1 MRLVAKVLTLA
12 LSLHALPVLA
22 CNKTFSNPVIYEDF
36 PDNDISVGP
45 DGAYYFSASNFHFS
59 PGAPILRSED
69 LVNWDVIGHSI
80 PRLNFGNGYDLL
92 NGERAY
98 RGGTWASAMRY
109 RESKGLWYWIGCTN
123 FWITHIFT
131 AENAEGPWEKLTD
144 FPGTC
149 WYDMGLL
156 VDDDDTMYTVSG
168 NPNVSMAQLSPDGLQ
183 ITRSEVIL
191 RGEDL
196 GLDSLEGNR
205 LYKINGTYYILNDA
219 PSVGRTY
226 IWKSDDIWGPWT
238 EYKLLTSGEPGPL
251 DGGGSPVQGSLVQ
264 AAEGQWYFMSFTWAY
279 PAGRMPVLAPLTWDE
294 DGFPVLVK
302 GDNGGWSPRYPMPL
316 PEVPTPA
323 WTGTYTFEDV
333 QLSPRFEWNHNPD
346 NDAWGFEEGALVLS
360 TSSLTDDI
368 YQARNT
374 LTHRIHGKY
383 PVGTVEMDFSDMA
396 DGDRAGFAAFRD
408 QTSYIG
414 IHRNGDDY
422 VITALQGAIINE
434 WDGTPVSPGETVA
447 TETFPADKDKKIWFR
462 IELDARPT
470 GTRDAQFSYSLDGD
484 EFTYLGD
491 TYKLYDG
498 WAFFLAYRY
507 GIFNFAT
514 KGLGGS
520 IRVGSLTVE
529 GNP

>member
-1 MRLVAKVLTLA
+1 MRSIITILAYTLA
-12 LSLHALPVLA
+12 VHASCGSA
-22 CNKTFSNPVIYEDF
+22 ANGTFSNPVIYEDW

-45 DGAYYFSASNFHFS
+45 DGAFYFSASNFHFS
-59 PGAPILRSED
+59 PGAPVLRSED

-80 PRLNFGNGYDLL
+80 PRLTFGDGYDLK

-98 RGGTWASAMRY
+98 RGGTWASTLRY
-109 RESKGLWYWIGCTN
+109 RESNGLWYWIGCTN

-131 AENAEGPWEKLTD
+131 AENAAGPWQKLTD

-149 WYDMGLL
+149 WYDMGLM

-168 NPNVSMAQLSPDGLQ
+168 NPDVSMAQLSSDGLQ
-183 ITRSEVIL
+183 ITRSEVIM
-191 RGEDL
+191 RGGDL

-226 IWKSDDIWGPWT
+226 IWKSDNIWGPWT
-238 EYKLLTSGEPGPL
+238 DYKLLTSGEPGPVEN
-251 DGGGSPVQGSLVQ
+251 GGAPVQGSLVE
-264 AAEGQWYFMSFTWAY
+264 ASKGQWYFMSFTWAY
-279 PAGRMPVLAPLTWDE
+279 PAGRMPVLAPLTWDD

-302 GDNGGWSPRYPMPL
+302 GDNGGWAKEYNMPL
-316 PEVPTPA
+316 PEVPTPD
-323 WTGTYTFEDV
+323 WTGTYTFEDA

-346 NDAWGFEEGALVLS
+346 NDAWAVRDDALILS
-360 TSSLTDDI
+360 TSSVTDDI

-374 LTHRIHGKY
+374 LTHRIHGEF
-383 PVGTVEMDFSDMA
+383 PVGTVEIDFSDMA

-408 QTSYIG
+408 QTAYIG
-414 IHRNGDDY
+414 IHRDGNSY
-422 VITALQGAIINE
+422 TITALQNATINE
-434 WDGTPVSPGETVA
+434 WDGTTVTLGEIVA
-447 TETFPADKDKKIWFR
+447 TETFPSDAEKRIWFKA
-462 IELDARPT
+462 ELDARAS
-470 GTRDAQFSYSLDGD
+470 GTRDAKFSYSLDGE
-484 EFTYLGD
+484 EFEQLGS

-514 KGLGGS
+514 KSLGGS
-520 IRVGSLTVE
+520 IKVRSLTVQ
-529 GNP
+529 